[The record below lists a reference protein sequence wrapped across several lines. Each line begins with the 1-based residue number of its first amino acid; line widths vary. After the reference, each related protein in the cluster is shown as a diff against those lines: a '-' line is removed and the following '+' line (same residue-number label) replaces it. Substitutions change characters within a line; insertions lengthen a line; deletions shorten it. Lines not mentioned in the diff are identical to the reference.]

1 MDHEGGCRCGAVRY
15 RVRGDPVRVGLCHCA
30 DCRKETGSA
39 FLFYGDWLRER
50 FEVTGA
56 YATWGGRSFCPV
68 CGSRLFHLD
77 EDGAEI
83 CLGSLDAAPTGLA
96 PTREICGEAAGA
108 VACGGGGGGAVRG
121 GCAVAA
127 GSESRATPAAR

>member
-1 MDHEGGCRCGAVRY
+1 MEAGMDHEGGCRCGAVRY
-15 RVRGDPVRVGLCHCA
+15 RVRGEPEVVGVCHCG
-30 DCRKETGSA
+30 DCRKATGSA
-39 FLFYGDWLRER
+39 FLFYGDWRWDR

-77 EDGAEI
+77 DDGVEI

-96 PTREICGEAAGA
+96 PGREIWVKRREAWL
-108 VACGGGGGGAVRG
+108 
-121 GCAVAA
+121 
-127 GSESRATPAAR
+127 PAADGAARFEEDAR